1 MLTFKVKLRNRS
13 KNNIF
18 FIVSIYSYT
27 KPEFRFC
34 ADNNQIKHNLYI
46 FLLGLRQDNTRVAG
60 SPTCLKVSTS
70 GACEDL
76 DMETEEE
83 EDVRA
88 RGLNITKWHDNI
100 YSMLVPQVIAVM
112 S

>member
-1 MLTFKVKLRNRS
+1 M
-13 KNNIF
+13 
-18 FIVSIYSYT
+18 Y
-27 KPEFRFC
+27 
-34 ADNNQIKHNLYI
+34 

-83 EDVRA
+83 EDMRA

-100 YSMLVPQVIAVM
+100 YCVLLAQITPVM
-112 S
+112 CNYYICIQMYFFGL

>member
-1 MLTFKVKLRNRS
+1 MYQKIKFSLLSRFTVIPNLSSDFVQITTKLNTTC
-13 KNNIF
+13 IF
-18 FIVSIYSYT
+18 FS
-27 KPEFRFC
+27 
-34 ADNNQIKHNLYI
+34 
-46 FLLGLRQDNTRVAG
+46 LGLRQDNTRVAG

-88 RGLNITKWHDNI
+88 RGLNTT
-100 YSMLVPQVIAVM
+100 Q
-112 S
+112 

>member
-1 MLTFKVKLRNRS
+1 M
-13 KNNIF
+13 
-18 FIVSIYSYT
+18 
-27 KPEFRFC
+27 
-34 ADNNQIKHNLYI
+34 
-46 FLLGLRQDNTRVAG
+46 AG

-100 YSMLVPQVIAVM
+100 YSMLLAQVIAVLCNNYTCIQM
-112 S
+112 SFFGL